1 MGKSVFKDLIR
12 EIKGSLG
19 RFIAIMAITAIGA
32 AFFAGVTA
40 SSGDM
45 KRSSDNYYDEYN
57 MNDLRIISS
66 IGLTDDDLQVIAK
79 VQGVKAVYGA
89 NSKDVLIN
97 YDDKE
102 SVAHVLSIPLNVD
115 DNDDSYINRLRIKEG
130 RLPQNDKECVVK
142 YESTR
147 EAVKVGDVLKFE
159 SGTSDDIN
167 DTFKD
172 TEYTVVGVVYSPCFV
187 SYDLGS
193 SDIGNGNISY
203 CVYVGDDEFKNDY
216 YTEAY
221 AVVDGAKELD
231 TYSDEYDKKV
241 ENVQNRIKN
250 IAAGQ
255 LDNRKKDIKEEFAKA
270 KEDKKQELLD
280 TIRQKV
286 TESITKQYQEYYP
299 GYDVSSMIAPYIEP
313 AYIKAVQEFDFDAVY
328 SKYDEQMNETLNN
341 SDDWEWYVLTRQS
354 QYSYRDYE
362 SSADRMKAIAT
373 VFPLFFIIVAG
384 LVCLTTMTRM
394 VEEQRSLIGTYKALG
409 YGKGTIVFKFVA
421 YAFIASFAG
430 SVMGC
435 IVGLKLF
442 PYIIYTSWNIIY
454 QMPHITYASHTLLS
468 VAVIISLVAVTFL
481 AAFYS
486 CYNELSEV
494 PAILM
499 RPKAPK
505 SGRKILLEHT
515 FIWKHL
521 SFTRKVTMRN
531 IFLYKKRFFMTVI
544 GIAGCT
550 ALTTA
555 GFGIKDSIQCVID
568 NQYEQILHY
577 DNVITFKSDV
587 ESEEINNIISSIK
600 KDEYYK
606 EYTTDYGYT
615 ADVKALGGGDSYS
628 TEITVVDN
636 TDKYSDFVT
645 FRTRKKHNQLELN
658 DDGVI
663 ISEKLAKDLKVSV
676 GDNITICDINDRQ
689 AAVKVAGIMEIY
701 INNYIFMTSGYFND
715 TFGYTPDNNRVL
727 GILDDDSD
735 NVQAVIGE
743 RYLSNSAV
751 KSLTFLK
758 VNMSRFENMI
768 QSLDLVTWVLIIS
781 AGMLAFVVLYNLTNV
796 NISERIREIATIKV
810 LGFYDNE
817 VGEYIYRENI
827 ILTLIGG
834 LAGLLLGRALHTYI
848 MTTIE
853 LDGVMFG
860 TRINLSSF
868 LLSYG
873 ITLIF
878 SLIINAIMYPSLKKI
893 PMVESL
899 KSIE

>member
-19 RFIAIMAITAIGA
+19 RFISIMAITAIGA

-57 MNDLRIISS
+57 MNDIRIISS

-79 VQGVKAVYGA
+79 AQGVKAVYGA

-102 SVAHVLSIPLNVD
+102 SVAHVLSIPLNAD

-147 EAVKVGDVLKFE
+147 EAVKVGDVLKFK

-328 SKYDEQMNETLNN
+328 AKYDEQMNETLNN

-394 VEEQRSLIGTYKALG
+394 VEEERGLIGTYKALG
-409 YGKGTIVFKFVA
+409 YSKKVIAFKYIA
-421 YAFIASFAG
+421 YALIASVTGGIA
-430 SVMGC
+430 GC
-435 IVGLKLF
+435 IIGLKLF
-442 PYIIYTSWNIIY
+442 PLVIYDSWNIIY
-454 QMPHITYASHTLLS
+454 QLPPIVYDSHILLS
-468 VAVIISLVAVTFL
+468 IIAITSMILVTVI
-481 AAFYS
+481 AAIFS
-486 CYNELSEV
+486 CYSELEEV
-494 PAILM
+494 PSELM

-505 SGRKILLEHT
+505 SGKKILLEHIT
-515 FIWKHL
+515 FIWKHM
-521 SFTRKVTMRN
+521 SFTMKVTMRN
-531 IFLYKKRFFMTVI
+531 LFLYKKRFLMTVV

-550 ALTTA
+550 ALMTA
-555 GFGIKDSIQCVID
+555 GFGIKNSIESLIH
-568 NQYEQILHY
+568 NQYGELIHY
-577 DNVITFKSDV
+577 DSVTTFTDGVTQEDMDTLEGDLSADGHIDDFLLNCGYSDDVKSSEDTETAEYVIVDDKNAFKDYVTLRTRRKHNDVVLGDSGVVITEKLSKDLG
-587 ESEEINNIISSIK
+587 IK
-600 KDEYYK
+600 KGDKITVTSSTGKQTEAVVSGITEMYVNHYIYISTEYY
-606 EYTTDYGYT
+606 
-615 ADVKALGGGDSYS
+615 
-628 TEITVVDN
+628 N
-636 TDKYSDFVT
+636 
-645 FRTRKKHNQLELN
+645 EL
-658 DDGVI
+658 
-663 ISEKLAKDLKVSV
+663 
-676 GDNITICDINDRQ
+676 
-689 AAVKVAGIMEIY
+689 
-701 INNYIFMTSGYFND
+701 
-715 TFGYTPDNNRVL
+715 FGNVPDNNRVL
-727 GILDDDSD
+727 IKINGDVSETESYMGD
-735 NVQAVIGE
+735 E
-743 RYLSNSAV
+743 YLTRDYIKGVS
-751 KSLTFLK
+751 FL
-758 VNMSRFENMI
+758 NANITRFENMI

-781 AGMLAFVVLYNLTNV
+781 AGLLAFVVLYNLTNV
-796 NISERIREIATIKV
+796 NISERRREIATIKV
-810 LGFYDNE
+810 LGFFDPE
-817 VGEYIYRENI
+817 VGMYVYRENI
-827 ILTLIGG
+827 FLTLIGG
-834 LAGLLLGRALHTYI
+834 VFGLFLGRLLHIYI
-848 MTTIE
+848 MLTVEMDAI
-853 LDGVMFG
+853 MFG
-860 TRINLSSF
+860 YAIKPV
-868 LLSYG
+868 SYIYSYL

-878 SLIINAIMYPSLKKI
+878 SVVVNLAMYGKLKKL

-899 KSIE
+899 KSVE

>member
-19 RFIAIMAITAIGA
+19 RFISIMAITALGA

-57 MNDLRIISS
+57 MNDIRIISS

-102 SVAHVLSIPLNVD
+102 SVAHVLSIPLNAD

-147 EAVKVGDVLKFE
+147 EAVKVGDVLKFK
-159 SGTSDDIN
+159 SGTTDDIN

-328 SKYDEQMNETLNN
+328 AKYDEQMNETLNN

-394 VEEQRSLIGTYKALG
+394 VEEERGLIGTYKALG
-409 YGKGTIVFKFVA
+409 YSKKVIAFKYIA
-421 YAFIASFAG
+421 YALIASVTGGIA
-430 SVMGC
+430 GC
-435 IVGLKLF
+435 IIGLKLF
-442 PYIIYTSWNIIY
+442 PLVIYDSWNIIY
-454 QMPHITYASHTLLS
+454 QLPPIVYDSHILLS
-468 VAVIISLVAVTFL
+468 IIAITSMILVTVI
-481 AAFYS
+481 AAIFS
-486 CYNELSEV
+486 CYSELEEV
-494 PAILM
+494 PSELM

-505 SGRKILLEHT
+505 SGKKILLEHIT
-515 FIWKHL
+515 FIWKHM
-521 SFTRKVTMRN
+521 SFTMKVTMRN
-531 IFLYKKRFFMTVI
+531 LFLYKKRFLMTVV

-550 ALTTA
+550 ALMTA
-555 GFGIKDSIQCVID
+555 GFGIKNSIESLIH
-568 NQYEQILHY
+568 NQYGELIHY
-577 DNVITFKSDV
+577 DSVATFTDGVTQEDMDTLEGDLSADGHIDDFLLNCGYSDDVKSSEDTETAEYVIVDDKNAFKDYVTLRTRRKHNDVVLGDSGVVITEKLSKDLG
-587 ESEEINNIISSIK
+587 IK
-600 KDEYYK
+600 KGDKITVTSSTGKQTEAVVSGITEMYVNHYIYISTEYY
-606 EYTTDYGYT
+606 
-615 ADVKALGGGDSYS
+615 
-628 TEITVVDN
+628 N
-636 TDKYSDFVT
+636 
-645 FRTRKKHNQLELN
+645 EL
-658 DDGVI
+658 
-663 ISEKLAKDLKVSV
+663 
-676 GDNITICDINDRQ
+676 
-689 AAVKVAGIMEIY
+689 
-701 INNYIFMTSGYFND
+701 
-715 TFGYTPDNNRVL
+715 FGNVPDNNRVL
-727 GILDDDSD
+727 IKINGDVSETESYMGDEYLTRDYIKGVSFLNA
-735 NVQAVIGE
+735 NV
-743 RYLSNSAV
+743 
-751 KSLTFLK
+751 T
-758 VNMSRFENMI
+758 RFENMI

-781 AGMLAFVVLYNLTNV
+781 AGLLAFVVLYNLTNV
-796 NISERIREIATIKV
+796 NISERRREIATIKV
-810 LGFYDNE
+810 LGFFDPE
-817 VGEYIYRENI
+817 VGMYVYRENI
-827 ILTLIGG
+827 FLTLIGG
-834 LAGLLLGRALHTYI
+834 VFGLLLGRLLHIYIMLTVEMDAIMFGYAIKPTTYI
-848 MTTIE
+848 Y
-853 LDGVMFG
+853 
-860 TRINLSSF
+860 
-868 LLSYG
+868 SYL

-878 SLIINAIMYPSLKKI
+878 SVVVNLAMYGKLKKL

-899 KSIE
+899 KSVE

>member
-19 RFIAIMAITAIGA
+19 RFISIMAITAIGA

-57 MNDLRIISS
+57 MNDIRIISS

-79 VQGVKAVYGA
+79 AQGVKAVYGA

-102 SVAHVLSIPLNVD
+102 SVAHVLSIPLNAD

-147 EAVKVGDVLKFE
+147 EAVKVGDVLKFK

-328 SKYDEQMNETLNN
+328 AKYDEQMNETLNN

-394 VEEQRSLIGTYKALG
+394 VEEERGLIGTYKALG
-409 YGKGTIVFKFVA
+409 YSKKVIAFKYIA
-421 YAFIASFAG
+421 YALIASVTGGIA
-430 SVMGC
+430 GC
-435 IVGLKLF
+435 IIGLKLF
-442 PYIIYTSWNIIY
+442 PLVIYNSWNIIY
-454 QMPHITYASHTLLS
+454 QLPPIVYDSHIFLS
-468 VAVIISLVAVTFL
+468 IIAITTMVLVTVI
-481 AAFYS
+481 AALFS
-486 CYNELSEV
+486 CYSELEEV
-494 PAILM
+494 PSELM

-505 SGRKILLEHT
+505 SGKKILLEHIT
-515 FIWKHL
+515 FIWKHM
-521 SFTRKVTMRN
+521 SFTMKVTMRN
-531 IFLYKKRFFMTVI
+531 LFLYKKRFLMTVV

-550 ALTTA
+550 ALMTA
-555 GFGIKDSIQCVID
+555 GFGIKNSIECLIH
-568 NQYEQILHY
+568 NQYGELIHY
-577 DNVITFKSDV
+577 DSVATFTDGITQEDMDTLESDMSADVHIDDFLLNCGYSDDVKSSEDTQTAEYVIVDDKNAFKDYVTLRTRRKHNDVALGDSGVVITEKLSKDLGV
-587 ESEEINNIISSIK
+587 KKGDKITVTSSTGKQTEAVVSGITEMYVNHYVYIST
-600 KDEYYK
+600 EYY
-606 EYTTDYGYT
+606 
-615 ADVKALGGGDSYS
+615 
-628 TEITVVDN
+628 N
-636 TDKYSDFVT
+636 
-645 FRTRKKHNQLELN
+645 EL
-658 DDGVI
+658 
-663 ISEKLAKDLKVSV
+663 
-676 GDNITICDINDRQ
+676 
-689 AAVKVAGIMEIY
+689 
-701 INNYIFMTSGYFND
+701 
-715 TFGYTPDNNRVL
+715 FGNVPDNNRVL
-727 GILDDDSD
+727 IKINGDVSETESYMGDEYLTRDYIKGVSFLNA
-735 NVQAVIGE
+735 NV
-743 RYLSNSAV
+743 
-751 KSLTFLK
+751 T
-758 VNMSRFENMI
+758 RFENMI

-781 AGMLAFVVLYNLTNV
+781 AGLLAFVVLYNLTNV
-796 NISERIREIATIKV
+796 NISERRREIATIKV
-810 LGFYDNE
+810 LGFFDPE
-817 VGEYIYRENI
+817 VGMYVYRENI
-827 ILTLIGG
+827 FLTLIGG
-834 LAGLLLGRALHTYI
+834 VFGLLLGRLLHIYIMLTVEMDAIMFGYAIKPTTYI
-848 MTTIE
+848 Y
-853 LDGVMFG
+853 
-860 TRINLSSF
+860 
-868 LLSYG
+868 SYL

-878 SLIINAIMYPSLKKI
+878 SVVVNLAMYGKLKKL

-899 KSIE
+899 KSVE